1 MRTQKSHN
9 EIMNIRKPSEKQ
21 DLPTA
26 DTESNRI
33 YWIAII
39 IGILNILLL
48 SLFTALFNHP

>member
-1 MRTQKSHN
+1 MRTQKSHS
-9 EIMNIRKPSEKQ
+9 EIMNIPEPAEKQ
-21 DLPTA
+21 DLPTV

-33 YWIAII
+33 YWLAII